1 MCNKSQMCIWI
12 FIPSSFQPGTDWAQK
27 PVGIQTTH
35 RAAFSEAIASL
46 ATVDKLSSRNP
57 KQFQQIP
64 ATFISNLCRK
74 SFQKCIAEG
83 IEKYCQQFT
92 QLRVREEDV

>member
-1 MCNKSQMCIWI
+1 MD
-12 FIPSSFQPGTDWAQK
+12 SFQPGTDWAQK
-27 PVGIQTTH
+27 RVGIEITH
-35 RAAFSEAIASL
+35 WAAFCEAIASL

-74 SFQKCIAEG
+74 GFHKYIAAG
-83 IEKYCQQFT
+83 TEKYCQQFT